1 MKTRTTEKLV
11 CMVAGAAVA
20 LIASSNALGEL
31 PGLPADQHASEKP
44 RPADARPQ
52 APAPGPIRGSLFKQ
66 GATSAAQMDAGQG
79 TGYGRPTAAISFTS
93 VAVPEPHRYKKNDLI
108 TVIVREESDS
118 VSNGSGSSKKT
129 QDYDLALQQ
138 FIQMAVA
145 SSGIPYV
152 TTVNNPSKLPEIK
165 FKYNTDRQ
173 TDADQ
178 SRNDSLSIRISA
190 TVVDVKPNGTM
201 VIEATKHIT
210 VDKEEQYMTLSGI
223 CRADDIASDN
233 TIISTQLADLAVSK
247 QTKGNVHDGT
257 KRGWLNNLIDTFSPF

>member
-1 MKTRTTEKLV
+1 MKSVSNSARQLATV
-11 CMVAGAAVA
+11 GVAVFA
-20 LIASSNALGEL
+20 ISSPLAFGEL
-31 PGLPADQHASEKP
+31 PGLPTAQAVSEKP

-66 GATSAAQMDAGQG
+66 GAAAAVQMDAAGQA
-79 TGYGRPTAAISFTS
+79 GYSRPTSSISFTA
-93 VAVPEPHRYKKNDLI
+93 VAVPEPHHYKKNDLI
-108 TVIVREESDS
+108 TVIVREDSDS
-118 VSNGSGSSKKT
+118 VSNGSGNSKKT

-165 FKYNTDRQ
+165 FKYNNDRQ

-178 SRNDSLSIRISA
+178 SRNDSLSLRISA
-190 TVVDVKPNGTM
+190 TVVDVKPNGTL
-201 VIEATKHIT
+201 VIEATKHVT
-210 VDKEEQYMTLSGI
+210 MDKEELYMKLAGI

-233 TIISTQLADLAVSK
+233 TVLSTQLADLTVSK
-247 QTKGNVHDGT
+247 QTKGSVHDAN
-257 KRGWLNNLIDTFSPF
+257 KRGWLNGLIDTFSPF